1 MITLTF
7 TQEQMQVLNEAL
19 SNLPFKFAAP
29 LINDINKQI
38 QEQQN
43 VVKET
48 ADVS

>member
-29 LINDINKQI
+29 LVNDINKQI

-43 VVKET
+43 MVKE
-48 ADVS
+48 VGNES